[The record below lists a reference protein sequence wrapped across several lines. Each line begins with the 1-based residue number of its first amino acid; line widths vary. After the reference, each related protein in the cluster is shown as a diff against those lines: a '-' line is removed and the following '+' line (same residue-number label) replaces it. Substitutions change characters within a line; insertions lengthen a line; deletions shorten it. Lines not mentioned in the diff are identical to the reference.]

1 MVWRSPLL
9 FLSTECQRVHAHLLD
24 HCHQAVRAGRAEM
37 LFQADLFNEV
47 KIGIQYF
54 LRGVVGQDADQQR
67 DDPFDDYR
75 IALAFEQ
82 DLAIYVIRLQPNT
95 ALATFDQVAFRLI
108 LFLQRGKRVT
118 QVYQ

>member
-1 MVWRSPLL
+1 ML

-24 HCHQAVRAGRAEM
+24 HCHQAVRASRAEV

-82 DLAIYVIRLQPNT
+82 DPAIYVIRLQPNT
-95 ALATFDQVAFRLI
+95 ALTNIPGSNDELHPDSSNRRNNQTLS
-108 LFLQRGKRVT
+108 
-118 QVYQ
+118 

>member
-1 MVWRSPLL
+1 ML

-24 HCHQAVRAGRAEM
+24 HCHQAVRASRAEV

-95 ALATFDQVAFRLI
+95 ALATFDQVAFRFI

>member
-1 MVWRSPLL
+1 MKCLRNYVLVSAKKERAFDFKHKVVWRSPLL

-24 HCHQAVRAGRAEM
+24 HCHQAVRAGRAEV

-75 IALAFEQ
+75 IALP
-82 DLAIYVIRLQPNT
+82 LNR
-95 ALATFDQVAFRLI
+95 I
-108 LFLQRGKRVT
+108 LPST
-118 QVYQ
+118 